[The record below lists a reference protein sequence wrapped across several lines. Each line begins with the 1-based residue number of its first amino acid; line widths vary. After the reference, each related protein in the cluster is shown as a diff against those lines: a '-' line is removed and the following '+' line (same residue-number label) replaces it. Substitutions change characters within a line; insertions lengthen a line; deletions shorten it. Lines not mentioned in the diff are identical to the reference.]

1 MSFLSVLLG
10 KGCDGGADSSNEVI
24 IEAAGGFRKSLSV
37 KAANNFG
44 GKVAA
49 EYVWLGG
56 MPQNYFC
63 GLDIRCKTKTLD
75 AAPKSLD
82 ELPIWNYDGSST
94 DQAPGTDS
102 EVLLK
107 PVAMFTDPF
116 RGAPHILV
124 MCESVVP
131 VTMAP
136 ATMNERAACAEVMAK
151 FASEKPWFGIEQEYT
166 LFKKGEEIPLGFP
179 DKGEPKRGQGP
190 YYCGAGDEVAF
201 GRAIVEEHYAAC
213 LEAGLTIAGLNAEVM
228 PGQWEYQVGPCE
240 GMDSGDHMWISRYI
254 MLRVCEKHGVAVTF
268 DPKPRAGDWN
278 GAGCH
283 TNYSTAPMRDAAN
296 AGEGPTQA
304 YGKIIEAIE
313 KLSKNHQKHIDG
325 YGKGNERRLTGAHET
340 APITAFS
347 YGVANRGCSV
357 RIPRDAQANKYG
369 YFEDRRPAS
378 NMDPYIVTKM
388 VVETTCS

>member
-1 MSFLSVLLG
+1 MSLFGLLS
-10 KGCDGGADSSNEVI
+10 GCDASSADTGNEVV
-24 IEAAGGFRKSLSV
+24 IEAAGGFRKSISI

-49 EYVWLGG
+49 EYIWLGG

-63 GLDIRCKTKTLD
+63 DVDLRCKTKTLD
-75 AAPKSLD
+75 KAPKSLD
-82 ELPIWNYDGSST
+82 DLPIWNYDGSST
-94 DQAPGTDS
+94 DQAPGEDS

-107 PVAMFTDPF
+107 PVAMFVDPF

-124 MCESVVP
+124 MCESIKP
-131 VTMAP
+131 VTFEP
-136 ATMNERAACAEVMAK
+136 AKGNERAACAEIMNK
-151 FASEKPWFGIEQEYT
+151 FAAEKPWFGIEQEYT
-166 LFKKGEEIPLGFP
+166 LFKKGEKIPLGFP
-179 DKGEPKRGQGP
+179 DVGEPKRGQGP

-201 GRAIVEEHYAAC
+201 GRDIVETHYAAC

-240 GMDSGDHMWISRYI
+240 GIDSGDHMWVSRYI
-254 MLRVCEKHGVAVTF
+254 MLRVCEKYGVAVTF
-268 DPKPRAGDWN
+268 DPKPKDGDWN

-283 TNYSTAPMRDAAN
+283 TNYSTADMRNPAL
-296 AGEGPTQA
+296 AGKTDDKA
-304 YGKIIEAIE
+304 YGKMIAAIK
-313 KLSKNHQKHIDG
+313 KLEGAHQKHIDG
-325 YGKGNERRLTGAHET
+325 YGKGNERRLTGKHET
-340 APITAFS
+340 ASIKQFS

-357 RIPRDAQANKYG
+357 RIPRDADANEYG

-388 VVETTCS
+388 IVETTCS